1 MDTTSPRD
9 VLAETEHLR
18 ARARADSHPSS
29 VPLLVFGLLALVG
42 APLADEPVPIGLGS
56 LYWTLA
62 APAGCLAIAWWY
74 RRHRARTGVGGQQT
88 SYLIAAPALL
98 VALFL
103 IPLWLYQVPMI
114 AVALLVIA
122 IRQQNWYLSAWA
134 AVFGIAGF
142 VLPFYLPMDPVAGF
156 ALLGLLLVVAGLV
169 ALLRERGRA

>member
-9 VLAETEHLR
+9 MLAETEHLR

-29 VPLLVFGLLALVG
+29 VPLIVFGLLTLVG
-42 APLADEPVPIGLGS
+42 APHVEAAPLTSLGW
-56 LYWTLA
+56 LYWIIA
-62 APAGCLAIAWWY
+62 PPAGCLAIMWWY
-74 RRHRARTGVGGQQT
+74 RRHRARTGVGSSQI

-98 VALFL
+98 VAFFLF
-103 IPLWLYQVPMI
+103 PGWLFQFPMI

-134 AVFGIAGF
+134 VAFGGLGIAPYAEPP
-142 VLPFYLPMDPVAGF
+142 LSPVAWH
-156 ALLGLLLVVAGLV
+156 ALLGLLLVGAGLV